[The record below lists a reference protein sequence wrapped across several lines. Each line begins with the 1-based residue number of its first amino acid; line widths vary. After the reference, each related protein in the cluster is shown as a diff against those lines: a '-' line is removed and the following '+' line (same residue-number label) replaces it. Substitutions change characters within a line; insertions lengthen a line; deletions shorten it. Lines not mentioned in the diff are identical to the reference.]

1 MPGSC
6 CRSSRRAGTNRGTT
20 RRPAGAPAVI
30 SHLPML
36 SAAVSKCGEGSGCSD
51 PQGGLNLRGLG
62 SCYRPCP
69 HAQIFF
75 PSAKPLIIFFESKK
89 SNGGALSSAQQ
100 YKPSQALRRRVLGRR
115 RRAGWK
121 SGIYFG
127 SQFVR
132 PRGAVKSSVDPG
144 SRTAWLIPTR
154 NLEIKYRKPTLGR
167 HRPRGGLNPA
177 GLVGPGPWPSRTH
190 FREIRIYFFIR
201 TQALAGLDHAQK
213 SPRNSGWG
221 GSVARHDEEIDA

>member
-1 MPGSC
+1 MSPAAGESRGRGVSISTRSWGS
-6 CRSSRRAGTNRGTT
+6 N
-20 RRPAGAPAVI
+20 
-30 SHLPML
+30 
-36 SAAVSKCGEGSGCSD
+36 
-51 PQGGLNLRGLG
+51 
-62 SCYRPCP
+62 RPCP

-121 SGIYFG
+121 SGIYFR

-144 SRTAWLIPTR
+144 SRTAWLIRTR
-154 NLEIKYRKPTLGR
+154 NREIKYRKPTACRLR
-167 HRPRGGLNPA
+167 TPRGIKSLAPCRPGTVARQA
-177 GLVGPGPWPSRTH
+177 GTH
-190 FREIRIYFFIR
+190 FLEIRKTFFVCA
-201 TQALAGLDHAQK
+201 QAPWAWARLKNVAKFRVGGVG
-213 SPRNSGWG
+213 SGT
-221 GSVARHDEEIDA
+221 